1 MGRAKLLLP
10 LGDATV
16 IEGVVTALRLG
27 GAERVI
33 VVAPPADAP
42 EGPAIAVASARAGAE
57 VLSPETRPAEMRLSV
72 ELGLEALGNGP
83 VPQLVI
89 LCPGDAP
96 GITPDLVASLL
107 ELAARRRDCIVIPC
121 HEGRRGH
128 PIVLPWEVAV
138 EVRTLPPDVGVNALV
153 ARHGDRVIELPVPDP
168 GLIAD
173 LDTPED
179 LERWSR
185 RSSRHDR
192 DPEESAPRAL
202 ALDQAPRSMDTMHIS
217 VRLFALARERTQRSQ
232 LELELPAAATVADL
246 RAALRARWP
255 ELAALWSRALIA
267 VNEEYAEDGAIIT
280 AGAELAVIPPVS
292 GGTRSGSGT
301 RADDPPIWGSNHR

>member
-10 LGDATV
+10 LGGATV
-16 IEGVVTALRLG
+16 IEGVVTALRRG
-27 GAERVI
+27 GTDRVI

-42 EGPAIAVASARAGAE
+42 EGPAIAAAAARAGAE

-72 ELGLEALGNGP
+72 ELGLAVLENGP
-83 VPQLVI
+83 PPWFVI

-96 GITPDLVASLL
+96 GMTPNLVARLL
-107 ELAARRRDCIVIPC
+107 GLAARRRDCIVIPC

-128 PIVLPWEVAV
+128 PIVLTWDVAT

-153 ARHGDRVIELPVPDP
+153 ARHADRVVELPVPDP
-168 GLIAD
+168 ELIAD

-179 LERWSR
+179 LDRWSR
-185 RSSRHDR
+185 RPSRHDR
-192 DPEESAPRAL
+192 DTEESHSETL
-202 ALDQAPRSMDTMHIS
+202 ALDQAPRSMDTMHVS
-217 VRLFALARERTQRSQ
+217 VRLFALAKERAQRSE
-232 LELELPAAATVADL
+232 LELEVPAAATVADL
-246 RAALRARWP
+246 RAALREQLP

-267 VNEEYAEDGAIIT
+267 VNEEYAEDDAIIT

-292 GGTRSGSGT
+292 GGTRFGSGMCVESL
-301 RADDPPIWGSNHR
+301 PIWESNQR